1 MSNDVFTISRFIS
14 LAVALWLLWS
24 IRTNLIDWFK
34 SQRWQGTQG
43 VIRSASYERQ
53 PGIYSHAPP
62 FKKRNGNTFL
72 TLSFEY
78 EVNGR
83 KFVGHR
89 VSFDE
94 SLISTP
100 MNLVDGQ
107 SVRVW
112 YSPENPS
119 HSVIYRRCPGVV
131 FIVLA
136 LLFYALL
143 GTIPLKSF
151 L

>member
-1 MSNDVFTISRFIS
+1 
-14 LAVALWLLWS
+14 
-24 IRTNLIDWFK
+24 
-34 SQRWQGTQG
+34 
-43 VIRSASYERQ
+43 
-53 PGIYSHAPP
+53 PP
-62 FKKRNGNTFL
+62 FQKRNGNTFL
-72 TLSFEY
+72 TVSFEY

-100 MNLVDGQ
+100 TNLVDGQ

-119 HSVIYRRCPGVV
+119 NSVIYRRCPAVI

-136 LLFYALL
+136 LLFYVLSGVIALK
-143 GTIPLKSF
+143 PF